1 MITYLLLPVMLV
13 SFAFYIYSLYRCRVR
28 TRVISKA
35 VTSAVFVAIALLS
48 CWAGGANLRYFVY
61 ILIALV
67 LCTFGDVFLEIS
79 HSDELGINYFIYALF
94 AFFAAH
100 VAFLLLFC
108 SIAGITLVD
117 IVLTAAIVGVLVLL
131 SKLCRLTYFNMGGY
145 VFFYAVVMSLM
156 FVKSLSLLYVPQY
169 FGARN
174 ILVACGASLFL
185 ISNLAY
191 AFISFRKV
199 TSKWM
204 YALTSAV
211 YYTGQT
217 LISLSVLF
225 AR

>member
-13 SFAFYIYSLYRCRVR
+13 SFAFYIHSLYRCRLR

-35 VTSAVFVAIALLS
+35 VTSAVFVAIAVLS
-48 CWAGGANLRYFVY
+48 CWAGSSNLRYFTY

-79 HSDELGINYFIYALF
+79 HSDELGINYFIYALLS
-94 AFFAAH
+94 FFAAH

-117 IVLTAAIVGVLVLL
+117 VFLTAGIVGVLVLF
-131 SKLCRLTYFNMGGY
+131 SKLCGLTYFNMGGY
-145 VFFYAVVMSLM
+145 VFFYAVVMSFM
-156 FVKSLSLLYVPQY
+156 FVKALSLIYVPQY

-185 ISNLAY
+185 ISNIAY

-199 TSKWM
+199 KSKRM
-204 YALTSAV
+204 YAITAAV